1 MGREVCSG
9 CAGNQ
14 SILINE
20 SDDMKILVTGATGF
34 IGSYVVKELL
44 KQQCHVIATSIDQ
57 NKVCSYEWFSQVEY
71 IPCDLNVMQD
81 NFFQF
86 FQQPD
91 LLIHL
96 AWEGLPN
103 YKDLFHLEKNLFS
116 NYSFLKNMIEHGL
129 KSIAVTGTCF
139 EYGTQSGALSEAI
152 ETNPDNPYGLA
163 KDTLRKFLEQ
173 LQKKIDFE
181 FKWIRLFY
189 MYGKGQDPSSIL
201 SQLDKALGNGE
212 TSFNMS
218 GGEQLRD
225 YLPVEKVAEYV
236 VKVALQRK
244 VKGIINCCS
253 GKPISIRKLVED
265 YIAKKQKSIHL
276 NLGRYPYPDYE
287 PIAFWGDSSRLERL
301 LNDIKDKE

>member
-1 MGREVCSG
+1 
-9 CAGNQ
+9 
-14 SILINE
+14 
-20 SDDMKILVTGATGF
+20 MKVLVTGVTGF

-44 KQQCHVIATSIDQ
+44 KQQCHVIATSRDQ
-57 NKVCSYEWFSQVEY
+57 NKARSYEWFSQVEY
-71 IPCDLNVMQD
+71 IPCDLNVKQE

-116 NYSFLKNMIEHGL
+116 NYRFLKNMIEHGL
-129 KSIAVTGTCF
+129 KSLAVTGTCF
-139 EYGTQSGALSEAI
+139 EYGMQSGALQEDMK
-152 ETNPDNPYGLA
+152 TMPDNPYGLA

-173 LQKKIDFE
+173 LQKKIKFD

-189 MYGKGQDPSSIL
+189 MYGKGQNPNSIL
-201 SQLDKALGNGE
+201 SQLDKALQNGE

-225 YLPVEKVAEYV
+225 YLPVEKVAEYI
-236 VKVALQRK
+236 VKIAMQSK

-253 GKPISIRKLVED
+253 GKPISIRRLVEC
-265 YIAKKQKSIHL
+265 YMAKKQKNIQL
-276 NLGRYPYPDYE
+276 NLGYYPYPDYE
-287 PIAFWGDSSRLERL
+287 PIAFWGNVDKLNIGLSEFEKCEG
-301 LNDIKDKE
+301 LNDSD